1 MEMESLTRIE
11 KGSVEDRCLEVLAG
25 IVYAAFETKIAALG
39 IRKEAA
45 IEIIVNS
52 LAPDSAF
59 LAYREN
65 RLVGVAGIVTA
76 PADSFT
82 SV

>member
-65 RLVGVAGIVTA
+65 RLVGVAGIVTP